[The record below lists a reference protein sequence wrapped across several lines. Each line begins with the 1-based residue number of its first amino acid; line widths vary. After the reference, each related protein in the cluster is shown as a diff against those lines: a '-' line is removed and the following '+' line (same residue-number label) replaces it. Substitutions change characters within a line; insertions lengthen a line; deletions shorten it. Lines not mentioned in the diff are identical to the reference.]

1 MIKNILLV
9 FYLCSTTFCNSQVIT
24 LKTNLIYKVNL
35 PLKNTQKPPVI
46 ILLHGYGSNEEDLF
60 DIAKSFDER
69 FITVSLRAPFNAN
82 AQGYCWYPLDF
93 TADKQ
98 LKHDYKK
105 AIESRAKILS
115 FISSF
120 CKEYKADSTQVFLL
134 GFSQGAIM
142 SYDLAFFNPE
152 KIKGVVAL
160 SGLLLEETKK
170 IKTDALKLAKVKFFI
185 AHGNADNVI
194 DIKKGEEAAKFLKD
208 KKNNV
213 TFKTYDMPHA
223 LVGKELND
231 IKDWLKSNIE
241 KEKK

>member
-1 MIKNILLV
+1 MLKNFLLLV
-9 FYLCSTTFCNSQVIT
+9 CLCSITFCNTQT
-24 LKTNLIYKVNL
+24 LTIRTDLTYKVNL
-35 PLKNTQKPPVI
+35 PLKKTEKPPVI
-46 ILLHGYGSNEEDLF
+46 VLLHGYGSNEEDLF

-69 FITVSLRAPFNAN
+69 FVTVSLRAPFNAKD
-82 AQGYCWYPLDF
+82 QGYCWYPLDLTVNKEF
-93 TADKQ
+93 R
-98 LKHDYKK
+98 HDYKMAK
-105 AIESRAKILS
+105 ESRTKILA

-142 SYDLAFFNPE
+142 SYDLAFFKPE

-194 DIKKGEEAAKFLKD
+194 DLKKGEEAAKFLKD

-213 TFKTYDMPHA
+213 TFKTYEMPHA

>member
-9 FYLCSTTFCNSQVIT
+9 FYLCAITFCNAQTSAI
-24 LKTNLIYKVNL
+24 KTDLIYKINL
-35 PLKNTQKPPVI
+35 PVKKTVKPPLI

-69 FITVSLRAPFNAN
+69 FITVSLRAPFLAKDL
-82 AQGYCWYPLDF
+82 GYCWYPLDF

-98 LKHDYKK
+98 FRHDYKSAK
-105 AIESRAKILS
+105 ESRAKILS

-142 SYDLAFFNPE
+142 SYDIAFFKPE
-152 KIKGVVAL
+152 KIKGVLAL

-170 IKTDALKLAKVKFFI
+170 IKTDALKLAKIKFFI

-194 DIKKGEEAAKFLKD
+194 DIKKGEDAAKFLKD